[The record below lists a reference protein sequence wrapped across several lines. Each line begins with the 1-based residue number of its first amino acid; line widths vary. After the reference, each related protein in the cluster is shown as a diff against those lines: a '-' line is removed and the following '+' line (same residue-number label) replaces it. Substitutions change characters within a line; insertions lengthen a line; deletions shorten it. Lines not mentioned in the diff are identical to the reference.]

1 MDGVTAPAY
10 FLGHGNP
17 MNAIERTRYSQ
28 AWREAGERLAPPRG
42 VVVVSAHWYREG
54 VAVTAMEHPR
64 TIHDFYGFPPEL
76 YAVRYP
82 APGSPA
88 LARRVASLLAPVPVA
103 LDAAWGFDHGTW
115 SVLVHLLPDAGVP
128 VVQLAIDATQPASFH
143 WNLGAA
149 LRPLRDDGIAIIG
162 SGNVVHNLRL
172 ADFGMGSAG
181 YDWAEQFDE
190 RLRTALDAGDRDA
203 MIAYDRHPGGGL
215 AVPTPDHYL
224 PLLYAAA
231 VRRPGETLATLVDG
245 MEAGSLSMRSVRIG

>member
-1 MDGVTAPAY
+1 MTSVTAPAY
-10 FLGHGNP
+10 FFGHGNP

-28 AWREAGERLAPPRG
+28 AWREAGERLDPPLG

-54 VAVTAMEHPR
+54 VAVTAMERPR

-76 YAVRYP
+76 YAVRYQ

-88 LARRVASLLAPVPVA
+88 LARRVAALLAPVPVM

-115 SVLVHLLPDAGVP
+115 SVLVHLLPHAGVP

-143 WNLGAA
+143 WDVGAA
-149 LRPLRDDGIAIIG
+149 LMPLRDEGIAVIG
-162 SGNVVHNLRL
+162 SGNIVHNLRL
-172 ADFGMGSAG
+172 ADFGMAGEG
-181 YDWAEQFDE
+181 YDWAVRFDE
-190 RLRTALDAGDRDA
+190 RLRAAIDAGDRDA
-203 MIAYDRHPGGGL
+203 MVAYDRHAGGAL

-231 VRRPGETLATLVDG
+231 LRRSGEQLTTLVDG
-245 MEAGSLSMRSVRIG
+245 MEAGSLSMRSIRVG